1 MIDALSHN
9 IFLWPVILSGLIA
22 LVISAERFGY
32 LLFRATIA
40 TGPFMAEVQRRIL
53 SNELDAAI
61 RHCNAE
67 PWAPLPRVVRAALL
81 AAPLPR
87 EEMVMAVDQAL
98 LDVTGDVQKRVGY
111 LATIANVATLLG
123 LLGTIVGLIRSFDAV
138 AKVSVEEKQA
148 ALAAGIAMAMYTTA
162 AGIAV
167 AIPTLV
173 AYSIL
178 VQRGNSVLDDAE
190 RCGLKVSMLLLARQK
205 GGAAEMGAAP
215 ETVER

>member
-1 MIDALSHN
+1 MIDALQHN
-9 IFLWPVILSGLIA
+9 IFLWPVMLCALLSL
-22 LVISAERFGY
+22 LISAERFGY
-32 LLFRATIA
+32 LLFRASIA
-40 TGPFMAEVQRRIL
+40 SAPFMAEIQRRVL
-53 SNELDAAI
+53 ANELDAAI

-98 LDVTGDVQKRVGY
+98 LDVTSDVQRRVGY

-123 LLGTIVGLIRSFDAV
+123 LLGTIVGLIQSFDAV
-138 AKVSVEEKQA
+138 SKVSLEEKQTM
-148 ALAAGIAMAMYTTA
+148 LAAGIAIAMYTTA

-178 VQRGNSVLDDAE
+178 VQRGNIVLDDAE
-190 RCGLKVSMLLLARQK
+190 RCGLKVTMLLLARQK
-205 GGAAEMGAAP
+205 GGTAG
-215 ETVER
+215 